1 MPGARLCPAES
12 LCGEKNGGN
21 MPRETRAQV
30 VLVEDHPMF
39 REQLAHLINKQPDM
53 AVCAEADNAAH
64 GLAAINRQQPSLAI
78 IDITLKG
85 SSGLELLK
93 DLRAQGIKVPVLML
107 SMHAESL
114 YAERALRAGANG
126 YITKEEASAKV
137 MTAIRQ
143 VLAGEIYLDPRFM
156 KRIVSQILVNPRNNS
171 AAPIE
176 RLTDRELAV
185 FELIG
190 EGRTTREI
198 GIRLRVSVAT
208 IETYRARIKEKLGLE
223 NAGQLHVRASSW
235 IHERHATAG

>member
-1 MPGARLCPAES
+1 
-12 LCGEKNGGN
+12 
-21 MPRETRAQV
+21 MPREARAQV

-39 REQLAHLINKQPDM
+39 REQLTHLINKQPDM
-53 AVCAEADNAAH
+53 TVCAEANNAID
-64 GLAAINRQQPSLAI
+64 GLAAINRHRPSLAI
-78 IDITLKG
+78 IDITLKD

-93 DLRAQGIKVPVLML
+93 DLRAQDIAVPVLML

-143 VLAGEIYLDPRFM
+143 VIDGEIYLDPRFM
-156 KRIVSQILVNPRNNS
+156 KRVVSQILVNPSSNG
-171 AAPIE
+171 AAPLE

-198 GIRLRVSVAT
+198 SLRLRVSVAT

-223 NAGQLHVRASSW
+223 NAGQLHAKASGW
-235 IHERHATAG
+235 VHERHAIAG

>member
-1 MPGARLCPAES
+1 
-12 LCGEKNGGN
+12 
-21 MPRETRAQV
+21 MPREARAQV

-53 AVCAEADNAAH
+53 SVCAEVDNTAD
-64 GLAAINRQQPSLAI
+64 GLAAILRQQPALAI
-78 IDITLKG
+78 VDITLKG

-93 DLRAQGIKVPVLML
+93 DLRAQGSKVPVLIL

-156 KRIVSQILVNPRNNS
+156 KRVVSRILVNPRNNS
-171 AAPIE
+171 ASALE

-198 GIRLRVSVAT
+198 GVRLRVSAAT
-208 IETYRARIKEKLGLE
+208 VETYRARIKEKLGLE
-223 NAGQLHVRASSW
+223 NAGQLHARASSW
-235 IHERHATAG
+235 VHERHAIAG

>member
-1 MPGARLCPAES
+1 
-12 LCGEKNGGN
+12 
-21 MPRETRAQV
+21 MPREAQAKV

-39 REQLAHLINKQPDM
+39 REQLAQLINKQPDM
-53 AVCAEADNAAH
+53 VVCAEANNAVE
-64 GLAAINRQQPSLAI
+64 GLAAIGCQQPALAI
-78 IDITLKG
+78 VDITLKN

-93 DLRAQGIKVPVLML
+93 DLRAQGMKLPVLIL

-126 YITKEEASAKV
+126 YITKEEASARV

-143 VLAGEIYLDPRFM
+143 VLSGEIYLDPRFM
-156 KRIVSQILVNPRNNS
+156 KGVVSRILVNPRNNS
-171 AAPIE
+171 ATAVE

-198 GIRLRVSVAT
+198 GVRLRVSAAT
-208 IETYRARIKEKLGLE
+208 VETYRARMKEKLGLT
-223 NAGQLHVRASSW
+223 NAGQLHAKASAW
-235 IHERHATAG
+235 VYERHAIAG

>member
-1 MPGARLCPAES
+1 
-12 LCGEKNGGN
+12 
-21 MPRETRAQV
+21 MPREARAQV

-53 AVCAEADNAAH
+53 SVCAEVDNTTD
-64 GLAAINRQQPSLAI
+64 GLAAIMRQQPALAI
-78 IDITLKG
+78 VDITLKG

-93 DLRAQGIKVPVLML
+93 DLRAQGSKAPVLIL

-156 KRIVSQILVNPRNNS
+156 KRVVSRILVNPRNNS
-171 AAPIE
+171 ATALE

-198 GIRLRVSVAT
+198 AVRLRVSAVT
-208 IETYRARIKEKLGLE
+208 VETYRARIKEKLGLE
-223 NAGQLHVRASSW
+223 NAGQLHARASSW
-235 IHERHATAG
+235 VHERHAIAG

>member
-1 MPGARLCPAES
+1 
-12 LCGEKNGGN
+12 
-21 MPRETRAQV
+21 MPREMPAQV

-39 REQLAHLINKQPDM
+39 REQLAHLIDKQPDM
-53 AVCAEADNAAH
+53 AVCAEADNAIDGFAV
-64 GLAAINRQQPSLAI
+64 INVEKPALAI
-78 IDITLKG
+78 IDISLKS

-156 KRIVSQILVNPRNNS
+156 KRVVSQMLVNPRNGS

-223 NAGQLHVRASSW
+223 NAGQLHARASSW
-235 IHERHATAG
+235 FHERHAIAG

>member
-1 MPGARLCPAES
+1 
-12 LCGEKNGGN
+12 
-21 MPRETRAQV
+21 MPREPRAQV

-53 AVCAEADNAAH
+53 TVCAEADNAPD
-64 GLAAINRQQPSLAI
+64 GLGAISHHRPSLAV

-143 VLAGEIYLDPRFM
+143 VINGEIYLDPRFM
-156 KRIVSQILVNPRNNS
+156 KRVVSQILVNPSSNGV
-171 AAPIE
+171 APLE

-198 GIRLRVSVAT
+198 SLRLRVSVAT
-208 IETYRARIKEKLGLE
+208 VETYRARIKEKLGLE
-223 NAGQLHVRASSW
+223 NAGQLHAKASGW
-235 IHERHATAG
+235 VHERHAIAG

>member
-1 MPGARLCPAES
+1 MS
-12 LCGEKNGGN
+12 L
-21 MPRETRAQV
+21 ETRARV

-39 REQLAHLINKQPDM
+39 REQLAQLINKQPDM
-53 AVCAEADNAAH
+53 AVCAETADATD
-64 GLAAINRQQPSLAI
+64 GFAAITRERPALAI

-85 SSGLELLK
+85 SNGLELLK
-93 DLRAQGIKVPVLML
+93 DLRAQGNQVPVLML

-143 VLAGEIYLDPRFM
+143 VLAGEVYLDSRFM
-156 KRIVSQILVNPRNNS
+156 KRVVSQILVNPKNNS

-198 GIRLRVSVAT
+198 GVRLRVSVAT
-208 IETYRARIKEKLGLE
+208 IETYRARMKEKLGLE
-223 NAGQLHVRASSW
+223 NAGQLHAKASGW
-235 IHERHATAG
+235 VHERHAIAG

>member
-1 MPGARLCPAES
+1 
-12 LCGEKNGGN
+12 
-21 MPRETRAQV
+21 MPREARAQV
-30 VLVEDHPMF
+30 VVVEDHPMF
-39 REQLAHLINKQPDM
+39 REQLTHLINKQSDM
-53 AVCAEADNAAH
+53 TVCTEADNAAD
-64 GLAAINRQQPSLAI
+64 GFAAIERHRPSLAI

-93 DLRAQGIKVPVLML
+93 DLRAQGIKIPVLVL

-126 YITKEEASAKV
+126 YITKDEASAKV

-143 VLAGEIYLDPRFM
+143 VIGGELYLDPRFM
-156 KRIVSQILVNPRNNS
+156 KRMVSQILVNPGSNE
-171 AAPIE
+171 AAPLE

-198 GIRLRVSVAT
+198 GLRLRVGVAT

-223 NAGQLHVRASSW
+223 NAGQLHAKASGW
-235 IHERHATAG
+235 VHERHAVAG

>member
-1 MPGARLCPAES
+1 
-12 LCGEKNGGN
+12 
-21 MPRETRAQV
+21 MPRETRVQV

-39 REQLAHLINKQPDM
+39 REQLAQLINKQPDM
-53 AVCAEADNAAH
+53 IVCAEAANAIDGFAV
-64 GLAAINRQQPSLAI
+64 INREQPALAI

-93 DLRAQGIKVPVLML
+93 DLRAQKIEVPVLML
-107 SMHAESL
+107 SMHAETL

-143 VLAGEIYLDPRFM
+143 VLAGEIYLDQRFM
-156 KRIVSQILVNPRNNS
+156 KSVVSQILVNPRNNS
-171 AAPIE
+171 GAPIE

-190 EGRTTREI
+190 EGSTTREI
-198 GIRLRVSVAT
+198 GARLGVSVAT
-208 IETYRARIKEKLGLE
+208 VETYRARIKEKLGLG
-223 NAGQLHVRASSW
+223 NAGQLHAKASSW
-235 IHERHATAG
+235 VLERHAIAGN

>member
-1 MPGARLCPAES
+1 
-12 LCGEKNGGN
+12 

-53 AVCAEADNAAH
+53 SVCAEVDNTTD
-64 GLAAINRQQPSLAI
+64 GLAAIMREQPALAI
-78 IDITLKG
+78 VDITLKG

-93 DLRAQGIKVPVLML
+93 DLRAQEIAVPVLIL
-107 SMHAESL
+107 SMHPESL

-156 KRIVSQILVNPRNNS
+156 KRVVSKILVNPRNNS

-198 GIRLRVSVAT
+198 GVRLRVSVAT
-208 IETYRARIKEKLGLE
+208 IETYRARIKEKLALE
-223 NAGQLHVRASSW
+223 NAGQLHARASSW
-235 IHERHATAG
+235 IHERHAIAG

>member
-1 MPGARLCPAES
+1 
-12 LCGEKNGGN
+12 

-53 AVCAEADNAAH
+53 AVCAEADNAFDGFAV
-64 GLAAINRQQPSLAI
+64 INREQPALVI

-93 DLRAQGIKVPVLML
+93 DLRTQGIKVPVLML

-143 VLAGEIYLDPRFM
+143 VLAGEVYLDPRFM
-156 KRIVSQILVNPRNNS
+156 KRVVNQILVNPRNNS
-171 AAPIE
+171 AAPLE

-198 GIRLRVSVAT
+198 GLRLRVSVAT
-208 IETYRARIKEKLGLE
+208 IETYRARIKEKFGLE
-223 NAGQLHVRASSW
+223 NAGQLHAKASSW
-235 IHERHATAG
+235 VHERHAIAG

>member
-1 MPGARLCPAES
+1 
-12 LCGEKNGGN
+12 
-21 MPRETRAQV
+21 MPRKTRAQI

-39 REQLAHLINKQPDM
+39 RELLAHLINKEPDM
-53 AVCAEADNAAH
+53 AVCAEADNATD
-64 GLAAINRQQPSLAI
+64 GLEIIKRQQPSLAVV
-78 IDITLKG
+78 DITLKG

-93 DLRAQGIKVPVLML
+93 DLRAQGIKVPVLIL

-114 YAERALRAGANG
+114 YAERALRAGASG
-126 YITKEEASAKV
+126 YITKEAASEKV

-143 VLAGEIYLDPRFM
+143 VLNGEIYLDPRFM
-156 KRIVSQILVNPRNNS
+156 KRVVSRMLVNPRSNS
-171 AAPIE
+171 ASAVE

-198 GIRLRVSVAT
+198 GVRLRVSAAT

-223 NAGQLHVRASSW
+223 NAGQLHARASIW
-235 IHERHATAG
+235 IHERHAIAG

>member
-1 MPGARLCPAES
+1 
-12 LCGEKNGGN
+12 

-39 REQLAHLINKQPDM
+39 REQLTHLINKQPDM
-53 AVCAEADNAAH
+53 AVCAEANNAPD
-64 GLAAINRQQPSLAI
+64 GLAAINRLRPSLAI
-78 IDITLKG
+78 IDITLKD

-93 DLRAQGIKVPVLML
+93 DLRAQGIKIPVLVL

-143 VLAGEIYLDPRFM
+143 VINGEIYLDPRFM
-156 KRIVSQILVNPRNNS
+156 KRVVSRILVNPSSNGA
-171 AAPIE
+171 AAPLE

-198 GIRLRVSVAT
+198 SLRLRVSVAT

-223 NAGQLHVRASSW
+223 NAGQLHAKASSW
-235 IHERHATAG
+235 VHERHAIAG

>member
-1 MPGARLCPAES
+1 
-12 LCGEKNGGN
+12 
-21 MPRETRAQV
+21 MPRETQAKV

-39 REQLAHLINKQPDM
+39 REQLAQLINKQPDM
-53 AVCAEADNAAH
+53 TVCAEADNAVE
-64 GLAAINRQQPSLAI
+64 GLAAIARLQPALAI
-78 IDITLKG
+78 VDITLKN

-93 DLRAQGIKVPVLML
+93 DLRAQGMKVPVLIL

-143 VLAGEIYLDPRFM
+143 VLSGEVYLDPRFM
-156 KRIVSQILVNPRNNS
+156 KGVVSRILVNPRNNS
-171 AAPIE
+171 ATAVE

-190 EGRTTREI
+190 EGLATREI
-198 GIRLRVSVAT
+198 GIRLRVSAAT
-208 IETYRARIKEKLGLE
+208 VETYRARIKEKLGLT
-223 NAGQLHVRASSW
+223 NAGQLRAKASVW
-235 IHERHATAG
+235 VYERHAIAG

>member
-1 MPGARLCPAES
+1 
-12 LCGEKNGGN
+12 

-39 REQLAHLINKQPDM
+39 REQLAQLINKQPDM
-53 AVCAEADNAAH
+53 VVCAEAANATEGFAV
-64 GLAAINRQQPSLAI
+64 INREQPALAI

-85 SSGLELLK
+85 SNGLELLK
-93 DLRAQGIKVPVLML
+93 DLRAQGNKVPVLIL

-143 VLAGEIYLDPRFM
+143 VLAGEVYLDSRFM
-156 KRIVSQILVNPRNNS
+156 KRVVSQVFVNPRNNS
-171 AAPIE
+171 AAPIA

-198 GIRLRVSVAT
+198 GVRLRVSVAT

-223 NAGQLHVRASSW
+223 NAGQLHARSSSW
-235 IHERHATAG
+235 VQERHASAG

>member
-1 MPGARLCPAES
+1 
-12 LCGEKNGGN
+12 
-21 MPRETRAQV
+21 MPRETPAQV

-39 REQLAHLINKQPDM
+39 REQLAHLINKESDM
-53 AVCAEADNAAH
+53 VVCAEAANAAD
-64 GLAAINRQQPSLAI
+64 GLAVIKREQPALAI

-85 SSGLELLK
+85 SNGLELLK
-93 DLRAQGIKVPVLML
+93 DLRAHGIQVPVLIL

-143 VLAGEIYLDPRFM
+143 VLNGEIYLDQCFM
-156 KRIVSQILVNPRNNS
+156 KRVVSQVLVNPRNS
-171 AAPIE
+171 PTASVE

-198 GIRLRVSVAT
+198 GIRLGVTAAT
-208 IETYRARIKEKLGLE
+208 IETYRARIKEKLNLE
-223 NAGQLHVRASSW
+223 NAGQLHAKASSW
-235 IHERHATAG
+235 VLERHAVSTFPT

>member
-1 MPGARLCPAES
+1 
-12 LCGEKNGGN
+12 
-21 MPRETRAQV
+21 MPRETLARV

-39 REQLAHLINKQPDM
+39 REQLAHLINKQSDM
-53 AVCAEADNAAH
+53 MVCAEADDAVHA
-64 GLAAINRQQPSLAI
+64 LAVIGREQPALAI
-78 IDITLKG
+78 IDITLKD

-93 DLRAQGIKVPVLML
+93 DLRAQGITVPVLML

-126 YITKEEASAKV
+126 YITKVEASAKV
-137 MTAIRQ
+137 MTACRQ
-143 VLAGEIYLDPRFM
+143 VLAGEIYLYPRFM
-156 KRIVSQILVNPRNNS
+156 KRVVSKILVNPRSNS
-171 AAPIE
+171 DAPIE

-198 GIRLRVSVAT
+198 GVRLRVSVAT

-223 NAGQLHVRASSW
+223 NAGQLHARASSW
-235 IHERHATAG
+235 VHERHAITG

>member
-1 MPGARLCPAES
+1 
-12 LCGEKNGGN
+12 
-21 MPRETRAQV
+21 MPRDARAQV

-39 REQLAHLINKQPDM
+39 REQLAQLINKQPDM
-53 AVCAEADNAAH
+53 AVCAEANNARD
-64 GLAAINRQQPSLAI
+64 GLAAIGLHQVSLAV

-85 SSGLELLK
+85 ASGLELLK
-93 DLRAQGIKVPVLML
+93 DLRAQGNTVPVLML
-107 SMHAESL
+107 SMHPESL

-143 VLAGEIYLDPRFM
+143 VLAGEIYLDARFM
-156 KRIVSQILVNPRNNS
+156 KRMVQQILVTPGS
-171 AAPIE
+171 KSTPSVE

-198 GIRLRVSVAT
+198 GLRLRVTAAT

-223 NAGQLHVRASSW
+223 NAAQLHARASGW
-235 IHERHATAG
+235 LQERHAVAV